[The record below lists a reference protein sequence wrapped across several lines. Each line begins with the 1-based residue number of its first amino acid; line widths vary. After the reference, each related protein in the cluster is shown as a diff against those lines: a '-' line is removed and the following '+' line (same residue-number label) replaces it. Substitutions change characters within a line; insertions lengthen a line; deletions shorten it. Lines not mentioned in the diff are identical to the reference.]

1 MDENRDIIKKTVQR
15 YFKELPSLFA
25 PKRGLITPIYTNE
38 KSRYKLYQ
46 LNTIQFFLTLFFRRG
61 SGIRTHDP
69 LLPKQ
74 NDRESYLVTY
84 QLIVMMRANHFKD
97 SSKNAILRA
106 LFCPF
111 LTHNSKE
118 QFLAFEHCFL
128 AVLSEVAL

>member
-15 YFKELPSLFA
+15 YFKELHSLFA

-74 NDRESYLVTY
+74 IVLEGYSATN
-84 QLIVMMRANHFKD
+84 QLIIMM
-97 SSKNAILRA
+97 
-106 LFCPF
+106 
-111 LTHNSKE
+111 
-118 QFLAFEHCFL
+118 
-128 AVLSEVAL
+128 